1 MTVDLSGEEIGL
13 IQEALYTKILRL
25 KDGCKN
31 FNDNKDIFK
40 YELLSDKFE
49 LIQEYLE
56 QNEE

>member
-1 MTVDLSGEEIGL
+1 MTVDLSGDEIGL
-13 IQEALYTKILRL
+13 IQEALYTKIRRL

-49 LIQEYLE
+49 LMQEYLE